1 MCNKKIE
8 IDTLS
13 EQIETLFEQMDS
25 LLDLMRKASDS
36 VEIKSIIV
44 ASEMLFTIF
53 DALKC
58 DIYKLTNTI
67 NSRGE

>member
-1 MCNKKIE
+1 MNNKKIE
-8 IDTLS
+8 IDTIS
-13 EQIETLFEQMDS
+13 DQIETLFEQIDS

-36 VEIKSIIV
+36 VETKSIIV
-44 ASEMLFTIF
+44 ASEILFTIY
-53 DALKC
+53 DELRC